1 MAIASLFG
9 PTPQQ
14 LLMAR
19 QKEAQEQQMLRNQQ
33 IAQQGGQFGV
43 FAPLYQ
49 AGLRFGDVASQAAM
63 QGLFPQQMDPAL
75 QQASAVQSVLGK
87 YQGQDLSSPET
98 LTKIGRDL
106 MQVAPDAGLRALT
119 LAGSLTKEK
128 KTVTLSPG
136 QQVIDPTTGKVLFS
150 APDKDEKKTVTVNP
164 GQSIVNPTTGEV
176 VYTAPEKAGK
186 SENKVLPPGSVLVDN
201 EGNVI
206 AEGRATRAEESP
218 EMRRYNELVRMG
230 ETPERARSIAY
241 KTLGTELRETLAAE
255 RKEDKK
261 RSLMERQEST
271 ISAIDNVVNKV
282 DETIKQVGPFSAG
295 AGSLLSVIPGTAAKN
310 LAANVETIKA
320 NLGFDRLQR
329 MRDASPTGGALG
341 QVAVQE
347 LVALQ
352 ASIASLD
359 TAQSPAQLL
368 ANLNNVK
375 RHYENWRA
383 TVRRAQEQDT
393 EVSAGQT
400 TPSVQ
405 QAAPQSRALP
415 QGVTVRKVQ

>member
-1 MAIASLFG
+1 MASLFG
-9 PTPQQ
+9 PTPQEI
-14 LLMAR
+14 LLAR
-19 QKEAQEQQMLRNQQ
+19 QREAEQQQMLRNQQ
-33 IAQQGGQFGV
+33 IAQQGQQFGV

-87 YQGQDLSSPET
+87 YSGEDLSSPET
-98 LTKIGRDL
+98 LTKIGQEL
-106 MQVAPDAGLRALT
+106 IQVAPEAGFRALS
-119 LAGSLTKEK
+119 LAGQLGKE
-128 KTVTLSPG
+128 S
-136 QQVIDPTTGKVLFS
+136 
-150 APDKDEKKTVTVNP
+150 KTVTVSP
-164 GQSIVNPTTGEV
+164 GQSIVNPATGKV
-176 VYTAPEKAGK
+176 IFTAPEKAGK

-201 EGNVI
+201 DGNII
-206 AEGRATRAEESP
+206 AEGRAARAEESP
-218 EMRRYNELVRMG
+218 ELRRYNELIRMG
-230 ETPERARSIAY
+230 ESPERARSIAY
-241 KTLGTELRETLAAE
+241 KTLGTELKETLAAE
-255 RKEDKK
+255 RKADQR
-261 RSLMERQEST
+261 RSKMERQEST
-271 ISAIDNVVNKV
+271 ITAIDNVVNKV

-295 AGSLLSVIPGTAAKN
+295 VGSILSIVPGTTAKN

-352 ASIASLD
+352 SSISALD
-359 TAQSPAQLL
+359 TAQSPSQLL

-383 TVRRAQEQDT
+383 TIRKAQEQDT
-393 EVSAGQT
+393 DMPDSQPAASSQQT
-400 TPSVQ
+400 I
-405 QAAPQSRALP
+405 PQSGALP